1 MNPYIIQGIGKGM
14 QNASETLLNVS
25 LKKQELETKKKDT
38 DLTHKI
44 KMLEYEK
51 LEREMD
57 PQLYKDTISLENKK
71 NKLANAATDI
81 ALDQLG
87 MMQSKT
93 KSKMESLDTYSKGMS
108 DEAQANQANE
118 GFSLG
123 SQQYDLDLSA
133 AGKGE
138 ASFKSRDYSTQLKE
152 EKAKEEL
159 RKLKGDKTPLEEQL
173 IPQGKGGFLGFGGK
187 KVNSATTAFAESV
200 KTRQDLINMIKNA
213 DALEERGVDITELE
227 DLYEE
232 ELVKLAQEGY
242 LNEEEEEEE

>member
-1 MNPYIIQGIGKGM
+1 MNPYIIQGIGKSM

-81 ALDQLG
+81 ALDELG

-93 KSKMESLDTYSKGMS
+93 KKQAETLDTYAKGMS
-108 DEAQANQANE
+108 DEAQANETSQ
-118 GFSLG
+118 GFPLG
-123 SQQYDLDLSA
+123 SQRYDLDLSA

-159 RKLKGDKTPLEEQL
+159 VDRRNIAE
-173 IPQGKGGFLGFGGK
+173 IPGKEIPGK
-187 KVNSATTAFAESV
+187 KLRSSQDWIERTKPEFGDYGKETNEIIDSINTF
-200 KTRQDLINMIKNA
+200 QDLIDIYKNSLQLEADGIK
-213 DALEERGVDITELE
+213 VDKIAEYYE
-227 DLYEE
+227 DEFK
-232 ELVKLAQEGY
+232 KLKEQG
-242 LNEEEEEEE
+242 LI